1 MLSKDTADL
10 LFETLDA
17 VGKHT
22 TRLNNLDKQTKDQS
36 TDFSRIVSVLEKQIE
51 TSSKDMLLQ
60 ILDKGNTDKDQLVK
74 DITNAIA
81 TSIANLSIK
90 SGDVIVNIETD
101 SIANVLAKLP
111 INNTNNI
118 TIDTKELSKDN
129 KQMLNT
135 FQSMDKNLYDTLN
148 ALKIMF
154 SEMHKTNNLPIST
167 NTPAKEIP
175 MISGMEIVRNKDNL
189 LDYVKFVRS
198 H

>member
-17 VGKHT
+17 VSKHT
-22 TRLNNLDKQTKDQS
+22 TRLNNLDKQTKNQS
-36 TDFSRIVSVLEKQIE
+36 TDFNRMVSVLEKQIE

-60 ILDKGNTDKDQLVK
+60 ILNKGNTDKDQLVK
-74 DITNAIA
+74 DITNTIA

-101 SIANVLAKLP
+101 SIANVLSKLP

-135 FQSMDKNLYDTLN
+135 FQSMDKNLYETLN

-154 SEMHKTNNLPIST
+154 SEMYKTNSIPVPT
-167 NTPAKEIP
+167 NTPIKEIP
-175 MISGMEIVRNKDNL
+175 MISGMKIVRNENNL
-189 LDYVKFVRS
+189 LDYVKFERS